1 MKKNLLVLYIFILVF
16 QQSSYAANHYKEN
29 VYQTKWCDEMCGIKE
44 YRLVDKTRIDC
55 LTKTHAIEFDF
66 AYKVYESIGQALYY
80 SIQTQKKPGVV
91 LIVEKPEKDKKIA
104 IFYYKGPGQNAL
116 SAGGM
121 EVVPSLLRNV
131 IAVSM

>member
-91 LIVEKPEKDKKIA
+91 LIVEKPEKDKKYINRLKQIA
-104 IFYYKGPGQNAL
+104 SKNGIDCWLMYESDLTEFQVRPVQ
-116 SAGGM
+116 
-121 EVVPSLLRNV
+121 
-131 IAVSM
+131 